1 MKFVPGSVDRYV
13 KFLRFVVRH
22 WNSDLF
28 EHASDQIVAGE
39 SDDQSGSV
47 DYEKPKELADDLRKM
62 GPTYVKLGQL
72 LSTRPDLLPDHYLD
86 ALAELQDDVDSIE
99 FDQVRE
105 IFEED
110 AGIRISKAFESF
122 EEEPMAS
129 ASIGQVHRA
138 VLKNGKK
145 VAVKIRRPGVKKS
158 FLEDL
163 DTLEEI
169 TELAVKH
176 IGTAR
181 KYALDE
187 VLEEFRFML
196 LNELDYT
203 REANNLI
210 ALGENLRSFDKLI
223 VPQPITDFSSTRVLT
238 MDYIDGTKVTA
249 LGSLKRL
256 ESDLTPLT
264 EQLVK
269 AYLQQIVFD
278 GFAHA
283 DPHPGNIHLTG
294 NEKLALMDLG
304 MVARFSS
311 SLQESFLK
319 LMISISQY
327 DGEEVADNMLEMSEK
342 TEDANLPEFRKKIT
356 RLVLDNQNKKVRDM
370 ETGRLIIQMNRIAA
384 ESGIKI
390 AVELNILG
398 KILLNMDKIVASLS
412 PNFDFQKTIY
422 NNVEKMMMQKAK
434 EELKPRNFFSKAIE
448 SKRLLEALPS
458 RINKI
463 TSDLAE
469 GEFTLNVNTIDEKRL
484 TADFQKVA
492 NRITLGLIIAAMII
506 GAALLMNVPT
516 TFKIF
521 GYPGLPLLFFVLAAV
536 AGLYLVIN
544 IMRKDEDLGSL
555 K

>member
-1 MKFVPGSVDRYV
+1 MKFVPGSADRYV
-13 KFLRFVVRH
+13 KFLRFIVRH

-28 EHASDQIVAGE
+28 EHASDQIVTGE
-39 SDDQSGSV
+39 AEDQSSSI

-72 LSTRPDLLPDHYLD
+72 LSTRPDLLPDHYLE
-86 ALAELQDDVDSIE
+86 ALAELQDDVDSID
-99 FDQVRE
+99 FDLVRE

-110 AGIRISKAFESF
+110 TGIRISKAFENF
-122 EEEPMAS
+122 EEDPMAS

-176 IGTAR
+176 IGAAR
-181 KYALDE
+181 RYALDE

-210 ALGENLRSFDKLI
+210 ALGENLRSYDKLI

-238 MDYIDGTKVTA
+238 MDFIDGTKVTA

-283 DPHPGNIHLTG
+283 DPHPGNIHLT
-294 NEKLALMDLG
+294 NDEKLALIDLG

-327 DGEEVADNMLEMSEK
+327 DGEEVADVMLEMSEK
-342 TEDANLPEFRKKIT
+342 SEDANLPEFRKKIT

-463 TSDLAE
+463 TSDLAK

-521 GYPGLPLLFFVLAAV
+521 GYPGLPLLFFVLAAL

-544 IMRKDEDLGSL
+544 IMRKDEDLGNR

>member
-283 DPHPGNIHLTG
+283 DPHPGNIHLTKD
-294 NEKLALMDLG
+294 EKLALMDLG

-544 IMRKDEDLGSL
+544 IMRKDEDLGSR

>member
-1 MKFVPGSVDRYV
+1 MKFVPGSVDHYV
-13 KFLRFVVRH
+13 KFLRFIVRH

-28 EHASDQIVAGE
+28 EHASDKVVAGE
-39 SDDQSGSV
+39 TEDHSGSV
-47 DYEKPKELADDLRKM
+47 DYEKPKELADDLREM

-110 AGIRISKAFESF
+110 TGIRISKAFENF

-138 VLKNGKK
+138 ELKNGKK

-176 IGTAR
+176 IGAAR

-210 ALGENLRSFDKLI
+210 ALGENLCSFDKLI

-238 MDYIDGTKVTA
+238 MDFIDGTKVTA

-283 DPHPGNIHLTG
+283 DPHPGNIHLTKD
-294 NEKLALMDLG
+294 EKLALMDLG

-327 DGEEVADNMLEMSEK
+327 DGEEVADVMLEMSEK
-342 TEDANLPEFRKKIT
+342 SEDANLPEFRKKIT

-412 PNFDFQKTIY
+412 PNFDFQKTIH

-463 TSDLAE
+463 TSDLAK

-521 GYPGLPLLFFVLAAV
+521 GYPGLPLLFFVLAAI

-544 IMRKDEDLGSL
+544 IMRNDEDLGNR

>member
-28 EHASDQIVAGE
+28 DHASDQIVAGE

-269 AYLQQIVFD
+269 DYLQQIVFD

-304 MVARFSS
+304 IVARFSS

-544 IMRKDEDLGSL
+544 IMRKDEDLGSR

>member
-544 IMRKDEDLGSL
+544 IMRKDEDLGSR